1 MNYRVPNIKHFENEF
16 IIQDLAKD
24 FELLDVWE
32 YPICFKTTEKD
43 SLYKF
48 RKIAIEPTLKNV
60 FNFTPTGLLFY
71 FRALVGKVFSLDKN
85 VNELPIPDCNEIS
98 FSERLTDT
106 QKEKHSSELNINLRT
121 ENYFDFRTVYSME
134 NETINEISNA
144 TEHTLMHYGWI
155 KTNNKCYKVQMASYV
170 KHRTK
175 YGKFYIWLIKPFKY
189 WIVYPYLFN
198 GYVKK
203 WNEYKNNERTTRY
216 KNNKG

>member
-1 MNYRVPNIKHFENEF
+1 MNYRVPNIKHLENKF

-32 YPICFKTTEKD
+32 YPLCFKTAEND

-60 FNFTPTGLLFY
+60 FNFSPTGILFS
-71 FRALVGKVFSLDKN
+71 FRAIIGKIFGLDKN
-85 VNELPIPDCNEIS
+85 VNELPIPNCKEIS
-98 FSERLTDT
+98 FAERLTES
-106 QKEKHSSELNINLRT
+106 QKEKHSQKLNIDLRT

-134 NETINEISNA
+134 NETVNEISNA

-155 KTNNKCYKVQMASYV
+155 KTNNDCYKVQMASYI
-170 KHRTK
+170 KHRN
-175 YGKFYIWLIKPFKY
+175 KFGTLYIWLIKPFKY

-203 WNEYKNNERTTRY
+203 WNEYKAMENVT
-216 KNNKG
+216 